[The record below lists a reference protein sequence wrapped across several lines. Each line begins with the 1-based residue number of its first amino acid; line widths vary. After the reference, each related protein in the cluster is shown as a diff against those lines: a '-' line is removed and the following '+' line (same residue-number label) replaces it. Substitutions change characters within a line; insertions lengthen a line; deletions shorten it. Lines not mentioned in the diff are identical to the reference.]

1 MNEKDI
7 TEQTVRDAIALIAAA
22 GNEDQLG
29 GDLILAGMLTDS
41 GTAQRALVMLA
52 SMCAELLSTLFGA
65 SGQAPNE
72 LLHACALQLAK
83 ENK

>member
-1 MNEKDI
+1 MNQEEL
-7 TEQTVRDAIALIAAA
+7 TEEAVRNAIALIAAA

-52 SMCAELLSTLFGA
+52 SMCAELLSTLCGA
-65 SGQAPNE
+65 SGQDPNE
-72 LLHACALQLAK
+72 LLHACALQLAE

>member
-1 MNEKDI
+1 MNDKAI
-7 TEQTVRDAIALIAAA
+7 TDQTIRDAIALIAAA

-29 GDLILAGMLTDS
+29 GDLILSGLLADS

-52 SMCAELLSTLFGA
+52 AMCAELLSTMCAG

-72 LLHACALQLAK
+72 LLHAYALQLAK